1 MRSLLILFDTLIELY
16 IWLVILWVVMSWL
29 VSFNVVNTHNR
40 FVYFVGDFLHR
51 ITAPALRPIRRIL
64 PNLGGIDISPV
75 ILILL
80 LWLLRNLL
88 REYFF

>member
-40 FVYFVGDFLHR
+40 FVYLVGDFLHR
-51 ITAPALRPIRRIL
+51 ITAPALRPIRRFL
-64 PNLGGIDISPV
+64 PNLGGIDIAPV

-88 REYFF
+88 HEYFL

>member
-40 FVYFVGDFLHR
+40 FVYLVGDFLHR
-51 ITAPALRPIRRIL
+51 ITAPALRPIRRFL
-64 PNLGGIDISPV
+64 PNLGGIDIAPV

-88 REYFF
+88 REYFL